1 VTGFIHRAYDAVTR
15 PMASV
20 RVRRGFST
28 ALITVFLGAAAL
40 IELNRRTVLPW
51 GLDGMVPTNHFA
63 AVDIV
68 FAVILFFEVVEMAL
82 GIGQSLTLAVG
93 RQFVVFAL
101 ILIRSA
107 VKELGHL
114 PEPLTWAAAEA
125 SVPTVL
131 ADAFGGLGVFALT
144 GVYFWVVQK
153 RPRVTSGER
162 DPGFLAMKKAIS
174 LGLIVFFA
182 GVAAVDAVL
191 FFAWQVPTRFF
202 QTLYTSLVF
211 GDVLLVMV
219 SLRYT
224 TSYHVVFRNSA
235 FAVAS
240 VILRFALTAPSPWN
254 AALGVVGALY
264 AIGVVWVHQR
274 VAPLLGDEMDELG
287 EDGEITEDAR
297 RARADAD
304 AARARDAAA

>member
-1 VTGFIHRAYDAVTR
+1 MLAGWIHRAYAALER
-15 PMASV
+15 PLSSV
-20 RVRRGFST
+20 AARRGFST
-28 ALITVFLGAAAL
+28 TLLVLFLVLVAA
-40 IELNRRTVLPW
+40 IEVNRRVALPW
-51 GLDGMVPTNHFA
+51 GLEGRLPTNHFA
-63 AVDIV
+63 AVDLV
-68 FAVILFFEVVEMAL
+68 FGVVLFFEVVEMAL
-82 GIGQSLTLAVG
+82 GIGKSLTLAVG

-114 PEPLTWAAAEA
+114 PEPLTWEAAEA

-144 GVYFWVVQK
+144 GVYFWVVAR
-153 RPRVTSGER
+153 RPRVSSGER
-162 DPGFLAMKKAIS
+162 DPGFIALKKAIS
-174 LGLIVFFA
+174 LALIAFFA
-182 GVAAVDAVL
+182 VIMVVDSWL
-191 FFAWQVPTRFF
+191 FFAWDVPTRFF

-211 GDVLLVMV
+211 GDVVLVMV

-254 AALGVVGALY
+254 AALGVVGALF
-264 AIGVVWVHQR
+264 AIGVVFVHQQ
-274 VAPLLGDEMDELG
+274 VAPLLGDEVEELAAEGDTG
-287 EDGEITEDAR
+287 EAPPSSSGRSSAP
-297 RARADAD
+297 RAA
-304 AARARDAAA
+304 